1 MEREQGFAIQSAILR
16 GRSRSFKKIPEMIK
30 VICCSLFLLAFA
42 LAFIVF
48 LEYAQYVANKY
59 EGNEEDKTQ

>member
-1 MEREQGFAIQSAILR
+1 
-16 GRSRSFKKIPEMIK
+16 MIK

-48 LEYAQYVANKY
+48 LEYVQHIANKY
-59 EGNEEDKTQ
+59 EGDNEDDEEDKTE

>member
-1 MEREQGFAIQSAILR
+1 
-16 GRSRSFKKIPEMIK
+16 MIK

-48 LEYAQYVANKY
+48 LEYAQYIANKY
-59 EGNEEDKTQ
+59 ENDEDNEDDKT

>member
-1 MEREQGFAIQSAILR
+1 ML
-16 GRSRSFKKIPEMIK
+16 K

-48 LEYAQYVANKY
+48 LEYVQYIANKY
-59 EGNEEDKTQ
+59 EDNEDDKTE

>member
-1 MEREQGFAIQSAILR
+1 
-16 GRSRSFKKIPEMIK
+16 MIK

-59 EGNEEDKTQ
+59 EDDEENEDDKTE

>member
-1 MEREQGFAIQSAILR
+1 
-16 GRSRSFKKIPEMIK
+16 MIK

-48 LEYAQYVANKY
+48 LEYTQYIANKY
-59 EGNEEDKTQ
+59 EDDDEDDEEDKIE

>member
-1 MEREQGFAIQSAILR
+1 
-16 GRSRSFKKIPEMIK
+16 MIK

-48 LEYAQYVANKY
+48 LEYAQYIANKY
-59 EGNEEDKTQ
+59 EDDEDNEEDKTE